1 MKVQEL
7 LSLVPD
13 RLLEELAVETK
24 VDHYAKKLQ
33 GAVVF
38 KLLLHCLL
46 THKDNSLRSVR
57 SVYESLLFQVV
68 SPGGQGGSVAVSSIS
83 ERLSTIE
90 VNYFEK
96 LYQSCVRLFKRQL
109 GKGAEEWV
117 CIDSTIVALSTK
129 LLFIGYHLKGGDAE
143 AYRQLKFTMAYSN
156 GVAEVVNFYTDQAH
170 NSENLALRETML
182 EQAEQDKATI
192 KVFDKGVTARA
203 TYDALTEKG
212 IVFVSVINPHAKHDK
227 VQVQTPPDSLPLP
240 TDTLLILSD
249 EWCQFYGEGK
259 KKARYLVRRIETIR
273 QRDAEAITFITNTED
288 LSAEEVTELYKKR
301 WQVEVFFRFIKG
313 VLNFS
318 HLLNRTENG
327 IKVMLYTTLIAA
339 VLLEAYKR
347 ANHMSGYK
355 IAMQQFAQALEE
367 ELIKELIRLC
377 GGDPNLLQKV
387 LYLDSS

>member
-90 VNYFEK
+90 VDYFEK

-109 GKGAEEWV
+109 GRGAEEWV

-143 AYRQLKFTMAYSN
+143 AYRQLKFTMA
-156 GVAEVVNFYTDQAH
+156 
-170 NSENLALRETML
+170 
-182 EQAEQDKATI
+182 
-192 KVFDKGVTARA
+192 
-203 TYDALTEKG
+203 
-212 IVFVSVINPHAKHDK
+212 
-227 VQVQTPPDSLPLP
+227 
-240 TDTLLILSD
+240 
-249 EWCQFYGEGK
+249 
-259 KKARYLVRRIETIR
+259 
-273 QRDAEAITFITNTED
+273 
-288 LSAEEVTELYKKR
+288 
-301 WQVEVFFRFIKG
+301 
-313 VLNFS
+313 
-318 HLLNRTENG
+318 
-327 IKVMLYTTLIAA
+327 
-339 VLLEAYKR
+339 
-347 ANHMSGYK
+347 
-355 IAMQQFAQALEE
+355 
-367 ELIKELIRLC
+367 
-377 GGDPNLLQKV
+377 
-387 LYLDSS
+387 